1 MMGRGK
7 GEKKGQVA
15 HRLEGTGENP
25 AVDSAEE
32 MEITTLI
39 FHRLPAQSVPMKRTP
54 LSDADHP
61 KTTPRRWRWARS

>member
-1 MMGRGK
+1 MGRGK
-7 GEKKGQVA
+7 GGKKGQVA

-39 FHRLPAQSVPMKRTP
+39 FLNYN
-54 LSDADHP
+54 D
-61 KTTPRRWRWARS
+61 